1 MITLC
6 KIDGQDFSSIATAIE
21 EKFTVVEG
29 SNSGY
34 AVYRHREIRD
44 IKGVKIGH
52 SITFSSDNDPEA
64 FDALT
69 DYLFKT
75 VRPYVLIDAID
86 GQTPIQY
93 EAAYNTGNR
102 RVSHI
107 DEENGVVYWDE
118 LTVDFRPMENQI
130 DVEE

>member
-6 KIDGQDFSSIATAIE
+6 KIDGRDFSSIAVAIE
-21 EKFTVVEG
+21 KNYTVVEG

-52 SITFSSDNDPEA
+52 SITFSSDADPEL
-64 FDALT
+64 FDELT
-69 DYLFKT
+69 AYLFET
-75 VRPYVLIDAID
+75 VRPYVVLDAIN

-93 EAAYNTGNR
+93 EAAYNTGHC

-107 DEENGVVYWDE
+107 DDEHDVVYWDD

-130 DVEE
+130 DIED